1 MKCAFKQKIYQ
12 YTLEGNQN
20 IETNEFLKNQK
31 VELKLLP
38 RFNVDL
44 NLRLTFGFHI
54 RIRLEIICLQAFR
67 RNQIRFKIVIW
78 FPM

>member
-1 MKCAFKQKIYQ
+1 MCSLNEVRIQTENISIHFRRQSEY
-12 YTLEGNQN
+12 

-44 NLRLTFGFHI
+44 NLRLTFEYHI
-54 RIRLEIICLQAFR
+54 RIRLEINCLQAFR
-67 RNQIRFKIVIW
+67 RNQFE
-78 FPM
+78 